1 MEEFLCRMMM
11 MLRDYLFFGGGLLL
25 AGLGLSILVE
35 AIVESRDEVFF
46 ALLVGLPLVAAGAG
60 LIALVILC
68 Q

>member
-1 MEEFLCRMMM
+1 MEEVFNAFMV

-35 AIVESRDEVFF
+35 AIVESRDEAFF